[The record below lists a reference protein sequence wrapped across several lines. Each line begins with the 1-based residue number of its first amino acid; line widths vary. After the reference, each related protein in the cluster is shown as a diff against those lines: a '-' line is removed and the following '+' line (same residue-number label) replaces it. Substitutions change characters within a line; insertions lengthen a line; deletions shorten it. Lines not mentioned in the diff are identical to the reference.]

1 MKKLGHGVFTW
12 DGAER
17 RSDRYG
23 AFNLC
28 AEPYDDKV
36 VTEITYDKALAKEL
50 EDKRVRILVK
60 VVETR
65 KSGHLGDFFL
75 GIRPSTPEVGEEVDL
90 GVGLFHT
97 EPCEWD
103 KKVTSTLLMPGN
115 PPTREAFWFDPNKLY
130 RLHDQTVDV
139 FIEETGAEFTP
150 AWTPQAQ
157 KAEGMIANGDGSFQA
172 KKVGISNVTR
182 IKPKVEKIGDG
193 LFVMGSDFKAG
204 ERVEYDQEGRPT
216 VHDRLNEDDL

>member
-1 MKKLGHGVFTW
+1 MKKLGHGVFNW
-12 DGAER
+12 DGSER

-28 AEPYDDKV
+28 AEPYDAKV

-65 KSGHLGDFFL
+65 ESGHLGDMFL

-103 KKVTSTLLMPGN
+103 KKVTSTFLVPGE
-115 PPTREAFWFDPNKLY
+115 PPTRETFWFDPNKLY

-139 FIEETGAEFTP
+139 FIEETDAEFTP
-150 AWTPQAQ
+150 AWSPKA
-157 KAEGMIANGDGSFQA
+157 KAEDGMVVNGDGSFQA
-172 KKVGISNVTR
+172 KGVEVVSGRTR
-182 IKPKVEKIGDG
+182 LKPKVERLGDG
-193 LFVMGSDFKAG
+193 LVKMTVDFKPG
-204 ERVEYDQEGRPT
+204 DRVEIEGRPT
-216 VHDRLNEDDL
+216 VYDRLED